1 MASCQSC
8 GITIMSKEE
17 FGKEKNGVL
26 KVDYCRYCYDKGT
39 FIEPEITFERMV
51 EKVAA
56 AMKTNR
62 NVSDEA
68 ARESATRLLTGLKR
82 WQASH

>member
-26 KVDYCRYCYDKGT
+26 KVDYCRYCYDNGAL
-39 FIEPEITFERMV
+39 IEPGITFELMV
-51 EKVAA
+51 EKVAS
-56 AMKTNR
+56 AMKTNK

-68 ARESATRLLTGLKR
+68 ARESATKLLGGLKR
-82 WQASH
+82 WQARH

>member
-8 GITIMSKEE
+8 GITIMNRDE
-17 FGKEKNGVL
+17 FGREKNGVIR
-26 KVDYCRYCYDKGT
+26 VDYCKYCYDKGA
-39 FIEPEITFERMV
+39 FAEPEITFEQMV

-56 AMKTNR
+56 AMKTNK

-68 ARESATRLLTGLKR
+68 AMESAKKALDGLRR
-82 WQASH
+82 WQARH